1 MRLIR
6 EYLDMWHP
14 EWYNDTFTDKETIE
28 CFQEV
33 MGASLD
39 ELDPYLLN
47 STRWDKEFAEALDVF
62 TDVMYEKYGS
72 IV

>member
-33 MGASLD
+33 MDASLD
-39 ELDPYLLN
+39 ELDPYLLI
-47 STRWDKEFAEALDVF
+47 STRWNEEFVEALDVF
-62 TDVMYEKYGS
+62 TDIMYEKYDME
-72 IV
+72 V